1 MIYLHRKIKL
11 GVLLILYQVI
21 ARRNRNKLLKKK
33 KRWPRRKEINKC
45 DYLGKK
51 SSRIKKRT
59 LKLRKLL
66 RKWFDKGLNLK
77 KEEKNRKN

>member
-11 GVLLILYQVI
+11 GVLLILYRVI
-21 ARRNRNKLLKKK
+21 ARKNRNKLKKK
-33 KRWPRRKEINKC
+33 KRWPRKKSINKC

-51 SSRIKKRT
+51 SSRIKKWT

-77 KEEKNRKN
+77 KEE